1 MMLKSMRANTK
12 IIMIIVIIGFVGMI
26 VVGWGM
32 DITDRRSGSQTGII
46 GKINGEKI
54 TYEVYNSYLQTR
66 RESLG
71 DRQAVNYTTI
81 RQLHSEIWNEIVN
94 QTIMAQEIKKRKIT
108 YSNQELLNYILNNP
122 HQGLFQLPLFQEDG
136 RFSFSKYQGF
146 VRNPDNFNNPQTAGL
161 LNFIEAQAKSTL
173 PFLKFQQTLTG
184 AIVVPE
190 SNVRDRWHQENER
203 RTIRWSLVSV
213 SRFSDAIREVDQ
225 KELEDYYYKHKEE
238 FKKEEHRALDM
249 VFFPLAAT
257 AQDSADVIERAEMLS
272 QRAKSGEDFADLAN
286 GYSEDPG
293 NDDRMGNRR
302 GGDLGYFG
310 RNNMVKP
317 FEDVAFSMK
326 PGEISDP
333 FLSPFGYHV
342 VKVDSIKYKD
352 DSKKEIDQVK
362 ARHILLKLEPSSRTR
377 EALEERVNA
386 YYDKTVE
393 GSDFAVLAKDEGIDI
408 SRTAQ
413 FTVEST
419 FIGSIGQ
426 NSQMLVQRSFKGETG
441 DILPVYWIDQGALVL
456 QIAEVNKAGI
466 PLLED
471 VIAQVRQAVRE
482 EKGRVRAEEFAGKVD
497 QLMISGMSLEEAAV
511 ADSSNMIAV
520 KTDTVTR
527 TQNIRGLGAKSP
539 LIAAVFKL
547 KEKGDST
554 GPVSIDQGV
563 SIAVVDDIEPLDSS
577 RFENDKDRL
586 REQMIREVQDK
597 IITRVME
604 NLRENAEIVDN
615 RYQIYTNL

>member
-1 MMLKSMRANTK
+1 MRANTK

-26 VVGWGM
+26 VFGWGM
-32 DITDRRSGSQTGII
+32 DITDRRSGSQAGII

-54 TYEVYNSYLQTR
+54 TYEVYNSYIQTR

-71 DRQAVNYTTI
+71 DRQAVNYAAI
-81 RQLHSEIWNEIVN
+81 RQLHSEVWNEIIN

-108 YSNQELLNYILNNP
+108 YSDQELLNYILNNP
-122 HQGLFQLPLFQEDG
+122 IQGLFQHPLFQEDG

-146 VRNPDNFNNPQTAGL
+146 VRNPDNFNNPQTAWL
-161 LNFIEAQAKSTL
+161 LNVIEAQAKSTL
-173 PFLKFQQTLTG
+173 PFLKFQRTLTG
-184 AIVVPE
+184 AVVVPE
-190 SNVRDRWHQENER
+190 SNVRDRWYQENER

-213 SRFSDAIREVDQ
+213 SRFSDAIKEIDQ
-225 KELEDYYYKHKEE
+225 KELEDYYNKHKEE
-238 FKKEEHRALDM
+238 FKKEEHRALDV

-257 AQDSADVIERAEMLS
+257 AQDTTDVIERVEMLS
-272 QRAKSGEDFADLAN
+272 QRAKNGEDFADLAN

-310 RNNMVKP
+310 RGNMVKA

-377 EALEERVNA
+377 EALEERVEA
-386 YYDKTVE
+386 CYDKAVA

-419 FIGSIGQ
+419 LIGSIGQ
-426 NSQMLVQRSFKGETG
+426 NSQMLVQRSFRGKTG

-456 QIAEVNKAGI
+456 LIAEVNKAGI
-466 PLLED
+466 PPLED
-471 VIAQVRQAVRE
+471 VISQVRQAVRE
-482 EKGRVRAEEFAGKVD
+482 EKGRARAEEFAAKVD
-497 QLMISGMSLEEAAV
+497 QLMKSGMSLEQAAV

-520 KTDTVTR
+520 NTDTVTR
-527 TQNIRGLGAKSP
+527 AQNIRGIGSKSP

-586 REQMIREVQDK
+586 REQMLREVQER